1 MGANDPITYLCIDIE
16 ASGPV
21 PGLFNMVSLGAVP
34 VRLGADGKWGVDA
47 VELYQEY
54 KPVFPG
60 WDDGAEKIHNI
71 KRAHLEA
78 SGLELKPAL
87 EALKEWAKAL
97 SKKTR
102 LVFVGHNAPFD
113 WSFVAYYYAYV
124 GMDNPFGYNALDTKA
139 LAMGKLDLS
148 WLETSKENLQTLLPS
163 LPAQDDKRVHNAVY
177 DARYQAE
184 ILAALLNLPK
194 RNDPSSKK

>member
-1 MGANDPITYLCIDIE
+1 MADAITFMCIDIE

-34 VRLGADGKWGVDA
+34 VRLGADGKWFVDTI
-47 VELYQEY
+47 ELYQEY
-54 KPVFPG
+54 QPIFPG
-60 WDDGAEKIHNI
+60 WDAGAEKIHQI
-71 KRAHLEA
+71 TRAHLEKE
-78 SGLELKPAL
+78 GLQIKPAM
-87 EALKEWAKAL
+87 EALKEWCKSN

-124 GMDNPFGYNALDTKA
+124 GMDNPFGYNGLDTKA
-139 LAMGKLDLS
+139 MAMGKLDLG
-148 WLETSKENLQTLLPS
+148 WLETSKENLQKKLKLRE
-163 LPAQDDKRVHNAVY
+163 QDDKMIHNAVY

-194 RNDPSSKK
+194 RTDLA

>member
-1 MGANDPITYLCIDIE
+1 MADPITYMAIDIE

-21 PGLFNMVSLGAVP
+21 PGLFNMVSLGVVP
-34 VRLGADGKWGVDA
+34 VRLGADGKWSVDTI
-47 VELYQEY
+47 ELYQEY
-54 KPVFPG
+54 QPVFPG
-60 WDDGAEKIHNI
+60 WDAGAEKIHHITRGHCEKN
-71 KRAHLEA
+71 
-78 SGLELKPAL
+78 GLELKPAM
-87 EALKEWAKAL
+87 EALKEFVKSN

-102 LVFVGHNAPFD
+102 CVFVGHNAPFD

-148 WLETSKENLQTLLPS
+148 WLETSKENLQRKLTLRE
-163 LPAQDDKRVHNAVY
+163 QDDKMVHNAVY

-194 RNDPSSKK
+194 RTDLPA

>member
-1 MGANDPITYLCIDIE
+1 MGANDPITYMCVDIE

-34 VRLGADGKWGVDA
+34 VRLGADGKWVVDTI
-47 VELYQEY
+47 ELYQEY

-60 WDDGAEKIHNI
+60 WDAGAEKIHGI
-71 KRAHLEA
+71 TRAHLEKN
-78 SGLELKPAL
+78 GLDVKPAM
-87 EALKEWAKAL
+87 EALRDWAKGT
-97 SKKTR
+97 SKRTR

-113 WSFVAYYYAYV
+113 WSFVAYYYAYA

-148 WLETSKENLQTLLPS
+148 WLETSKENLQSMLP
-163 LPAQDDKRVHNAVY
+163 LPVQDDEKVHNAVY
-177 DARYQAE
+177 DARYQAD

-194 RNDPSSKK
+194 RTDLPAKK